1 VEILTLSP
9 DQILPPLVPM
19 RDGMDEE
26 ALRELT
32 ASVKQHGLIQ
42 PIVVTREGDR
52 FRLVAGARR
61 LAACR
66 AAGLVELPAILQQR
80 DDEGQLREMIEEN
93 LHREQPTP
101 LDEARV
107 FAVLQEALGKSVME
121 IAGIVHKSREYV
133 QARLR
138 ILHGPDDVREALRD
152 GQINL
157 SVALELERCTH
168 DEDRRFLLGHAVAG
182 GATSAMARRWVQEA
196 EQRRRSLPHGA
207 GAGPEVVQIV
217 HQDVITTTCE
227 WHRAQVPMDA
237 TLSFRVCGDCFAFL
251 GKLREQVAKEVA
263 DEQKGTA
270 AT

>member
-1 VEILTLSP
+1 MEILTLSP

-32 ASVKQHGLIQ
+32 ASVAQHGLIQ

-52 FRLVAGARR
+52 YRLVAGSRR

-66 AAGLVELPAILQQR
+66 AAGLVEIPAVLEAH
-80 DDEGQLREMIEEN
+80 DDEAQLRAMVEEN

-138 ILHGPDDVREALRD
+138 ILHGPEDVREALRD
-152 GQINL
+152 GEINL

-168 DEDRRFLLGHAVAG
+168 DEDRAFLLSHAVSG
-182 GATSAMARRWVQEA
+182 GATSLMVRRWVQEA
-196 EQRRRSLPHGA
+196 EMRRRQVPQGA
-207 GAGPEVVQIV
+207 AVGPDVVAAVQPGPIM
-217 HQDVITTTCE
+217 ITCE
-227 WHRAQVPMDA
+227 WHRGQVLMDA
-237 TLSFRVCGDCFAFL
+237 SLSFRVCGDCFAFL
-251 GKLREQVAKEVA
+251 GKLRDQVEKE
-263 DEQKGTA
+263 A
-270 AT
+270 AGEPGQG

>member
-138 ILHGPDDVREALRD
+138 ILHGPDDVR
-152 GQINL
+152 G
-157 SVALELERCTH
+157 
-168 DEDRRFLLGHAVAG
+168 FLLGHAVAG